1 MIESDSLKLYLV
13 RHAKAKKDYENP
25 ARPLSE
31 KGVKDAEKLAKF
43 LKEHSIT
50 PSVIIHS
57 GILRAKE
64 TAEIINK
71 SLSIE
76 LAVDKTLGPSFD
88 PFVYADRLKSEI
100 KEDTMM
106 VGHMPYLA
114 NLVCLMLT
122 GTPNSFL
129 IEFKTCSVVCLE
141 RKGLDDWYLD
151 WMITPK
157 LL

>member
-1 MIESDSLKLYLV
+1 MTKSDSLKLYLV
-13 RHAKAKKDYENP
+13 RHAKAKKDYEDP
-25 ARPLSE
+25 SRPLSD
-31 KGVKDAEKLAKF
+31 KGLKDAEKLAKF
-43 LKEHSIT
+43 LVSRSIH
-50 PSVIIHS
+50 PSIIIHS

-71 SLSIE
+71 RLSAE
-76 LAVDKTLGPSFD
+76 LITDKTLGPSFD
-88 PFVYADRLKSEI
+88 SYIYADKLKHEM
-100 KEDTMM
+100 KKDTMI

-129 IEFKTCSVVCLE
+129 IEFKTCSIVCLE
-141 RKGLDDWYLD
+141 QKGLDDWYLD
-151 WMITPK
+151 WMVTPK